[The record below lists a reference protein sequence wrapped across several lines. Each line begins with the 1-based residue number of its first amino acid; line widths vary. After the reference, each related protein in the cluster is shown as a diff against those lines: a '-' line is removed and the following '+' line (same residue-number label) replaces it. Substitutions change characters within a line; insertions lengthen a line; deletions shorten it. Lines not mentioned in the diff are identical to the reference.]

1 MKYIVLP
8 LIYAYVIFMA
18 WSAFGWLG
26 VAYAVFV
33 PIPLLLFSYF
43 VRARVARGKAGNIDT
58 QQPMSI
64 WSSPIPYFSVF
75 FVVLIGAHIIL

>member
-1 MKYIVLP
+1 
-8 LIYAYVIFMA
+8 MA

-43 VRARVARGKAGNIDT
+43 VRARLKAGNTDT